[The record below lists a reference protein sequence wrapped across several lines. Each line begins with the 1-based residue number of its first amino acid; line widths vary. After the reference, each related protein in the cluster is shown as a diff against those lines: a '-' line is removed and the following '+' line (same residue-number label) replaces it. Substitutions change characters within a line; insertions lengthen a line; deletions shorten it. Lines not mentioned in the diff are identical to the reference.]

1 MIAIYLWEIAKE
13 GGAFSF
19 PSALFALLMTLGA
32 SAALVGAQTAD
43 NQKARIA
50 IVASAAIFV
59 IIGIVLVL
67 SIGIGFLL
75 AACVASIAADRL
87 SESIS

>member
-1 MIAIYLWEIAKE
+1 MLT
-13 GGAFSF
+13 
-19 PSALFALLMTLGA
+19 TLGA

-50 IVASAAIFV
+50 LVASVVMFV
-59 IIGIVLVL
+59 IIGIVLFL

-75 AACVASIAADRL
+75 AACVASIAA
-87 SESIS
+87 